1 MKIPILRYGGTLVTS
16 IQVDLT
22 DQDALEF
29 QSDVLRATRDLT
41 PGRLHRRTEAMSRAE
56 SVFLATAEVPDERD
70 ESDNGEPDRS

>member
-1 MKIPILRYGGTLVTS
+1 MKTPILRYGDTLVTS

-22 DQDALEF
+22 DEEALEF

-56 SVFLATAEVPDERD
+56 SVFLATAVAPDDLRGGKE
-70 ESDNGEPDRS
+70 